1 MLALAAIVSLAA
13 ASPAIAQ
20 DEGAP
25 APQPESAET
34 TAAAE
39 ADAEAQTPS
48 GEPTEAA
55 EDAEPASDESTDP
68 AAEEARDV
76 VLLEAAAARQNLWL
90 LLDGNAE
97 AGEQARVVLKH
108 RGGQDEPD
116 LIREPTLLSG
126 SIVPGGVA
134 AGDDRIWLV
143 YAPSAATQMKRPA
156 DSQEANAGAAANNID
171 ASETVGR
178 WLLVQSIRT
187 EWYKP
192 QVRYL
197 YDLEAAPPLPARVDL
212 LSMAAGRRA
221 PWVLLKP
228 QSPQEQTWLASL
240 PASEQAAAENADS
253 DETSSAESDLWL
265 LTLKARNWQSVA
277 LPAGLDEASDYRL
290 VMVSSDAALPTIVRR
305 DGSEVRVYRPQP
317 RDADQPLN
325 NVKWNARSYEL
336 QAGSDRWE
344 AIGVDGELLIGT
356 LESGGGSAG
365 PLAVSLQVLRSEG
378 ALPIGRLSLD
388 VPADSDWKL
397 VSLDR
402 AATLLAGYE
411 KDLHWSRMDLEGNA
425 VGEAGLLKQR
435 DIQPISE
442 VVDYIMIGLTVIVFG
457 LAMLVVM
464 RRDPRAQKV
473 ELPAETMIADL
484 SPRAAAMFIDIVPCF
499 GLSLYFF
506 DIDQPMD
513 LLLNWMRD
521 ANYEKLYATLLTL
534 GLYTGHTMIAE
545 MFTGR
550 SLGKWLIGLRVVTTA
565 GKPPAMWQY
574 VVRNLTKILEL
585 MFALLLVVP
594 VMMPTRQRFGDLLAR
609 TLVVTSTP
617 PVQDESQPKADEEED
632 GVHVDPHNKDQD
644 EKDKDPK

>member
-1 MLALAAIVSLAA
+1 
-13 ASPAIAQ
+13 
-20 DEGAP
+20 
-25 APQPESAET
+25 
-34 TAAAE
+34 
-39 ADAEAQTPS
+39 
-48 GEPTEAA
+48 
-55 EDAEPASDESTDP
+55 
-68 AAEEARDV
+68 
-76 VLLEAAAARQNLWL
+76 
-90 LLDGNAE
+90 
-97 AGEQARVVLKH
+97 
-108 RGGQDEPD
+108 
-116 LIREPTLLSG
+116 
-126 SIVPGGVA
+126 
-134 AGDDRIWLV
+134 
-143 YAPSAATQMKRPA
+143 
-156 DSQEANAGAAANNID
+156 
-171 ASETVGR
+171 
-178 WLLVQSIRT
+178 
-187 EWYKP
+187 
-192 QVRYL
+192 
-197 YDLEAAPPLPARVDL
+197 
-212 LSMAAGRRA
+212 
-221 PWVLLKP
+221 
-228 QSPQEQTWLASL
+228 
-240 PASEQAAAENADS
+240 
-253 DETSSAESDLWL
+253 
-265 LTLKARNWQSVA
+265 
-277 LPAGLDEASDYRL
+277 
-290 VMVSSDAALPTIVRR
+290 MVSSDAALPTIVRR